1 MRQNIYISKKQGEK
15 CTTPLR
21 TFVPFGSELG
31 PLIQNDHNSYRHF
44 HQVLTIIVVIINQQ
58 CYKKKVQRDMDSKE
72 NIVMNLQGNREEQ
85 SERERV
91 RETKRALRSLRG
103 ISSSEILQQNCEQFL

>member
-1 MRQNIYISKKQGEK
+1 MAKENLNPSDSQRERAGQRKRE
-15 CTTPLR
+15 
-21 TFVPFGSELG
+21 
-31 PLIQNDHNSYRHF
+31 IQP
-44 HQVLTIIVVIINQQ
+44 Q
-58 CYKKKVQRDMDSKE
+58 KKVQRDMDSKE